1 VTACAASL
9 PLAACGGGDKQDADE
24 PSGNFSVQVTRA
36 SFPKQQ
42 RLAKTAL
49 MAIAV
54 RNVGKDDLPTVAVT
68 LRSGGGGSGAPGAGV
83 DAFSYRSTETG
94 LQDPTRPIWI
104 VDRGPR
110 QVMSQGPGGGVTA
123 YVGTW
128 ALGTLKPGQTKTFLW
143 AVTPVRTGNYRVGW
157 TVSAGLNGTARAKLP
172 NGRIPRG
179 GFPVSIDG
187 TPAQTQVTESGQIV
201 TTPQPSSGQ

>member
-1 VTACAASL
+1 MTACAASL

-68 LRSGGGGSGAPGAGV
+68 LRRGGGGSGAPGRA
-83 DAFSYRSTETG
+83 ST
-94 LQDPTRPIWI
+94 P
-104 VDRGPR
+104 
-110 QVMSQGPGGGVTA
+110 
-123 YVGTW
+123 
-128 ALGTLKPGQTKTFLW
+128 
-143 AVTPVRTGNYRVGW
+143 
-157 TVSAGLNGTARAKLP
+157 SATARP
-172 NGRIPRG
+172 RRGSRIPRG
-179 GFPVSIDG
+179 R
-187 TPAQTQVTESGQIV
+187 SG
-201 TTPQPSSGQ
+201 SSTAVPGR